1 MTLILK
7 SINETDSIFTFEA
20 GDIMDITS
28 KGDEGKPFL
37 NIDFHAY
44 LLLLCFSSS
53 RRLWPAYGWVK
64 YKLKLAATRNL
75 VNKTL

>member
-37 NIDFHAY
+37 NIDFHDKDTII
-44 LLLLCFSSS
+44 L
-53 RRLWPAYGWVK
+53 
-64 YKLKLAATRNL
+64 T
-75 VNKTL
+75 VNPFKFRSGYEEKK